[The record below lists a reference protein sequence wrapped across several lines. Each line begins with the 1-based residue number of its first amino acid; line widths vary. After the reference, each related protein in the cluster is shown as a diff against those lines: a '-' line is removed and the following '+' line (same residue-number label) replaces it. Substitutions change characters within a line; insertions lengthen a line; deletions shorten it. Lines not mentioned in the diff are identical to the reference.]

1 MNGMTRGKTILMC
14 AAIAMVVA
22 LSSAP
27 RAEACVGCRFRVDCT
42 MYGQDCVL
50 IEYCADLAAPHGGA
64 DDCLIDE
71 NGCTEIGTCQVA
83 RLGTPLDLRQP
94 VEWNT
99 GARALRECSL
109 GRLPGANSSRG

>member
-1 MNGMTRGKTILMC
+1 MNGMTRGRTILMC

-71 NGCTEIGTCQVA
+71 NGFTAIGRCQVT
-83 RLGTPLDLRQP
+83 RLGSPLLGQP
-94 VEWNT
+94 VERST
-99 GARALRECSL
+99 GARAFRECSL